1 MDDKNISRL
10 SYQDKE
16 IVLVGTAHV
25 SRESADLVEQTIRE
39 EKPDT
44 VCVELCQDR
53 LDAIRQQDRWQEM
66 DIMKVIRDKRT
77 SLLLAQLLMASFQR
91 KMAQKF
97 QIQPGE
103 EMRRAVRLTEET
115 GARLVLAD
123 RSIRVTL
130 LRAWRR
136 MGFWSKIKVLPEMI
150 LSLFVAEEITE
161 EDIEKLKEQ
170 DVLEIALKSLGEK
183 LPALKSTL
191 IDERDQ
197 FLARM
202 IGDAEG
208 KKIVAVVGAGHV
220 PGIRL
225 NMGRDINLDQLNQIP
240 AQGVFGRVAGWIFS
254 LAIISLFLA
263 GFYFS
268 GSQSSINMIL
278 SWSVITA
285 SCAALGALIM
295 LSHPLTILASAISAP
310 VATLHPLI
318 ATGWVAGLTEATIR
332 KPQVKDFLNLT
343 EDITSIRGFFRNK
356 ITRILILIAFVNLTT
371 SLGTFVAIPVM
382 MRFLQ
387 F

>member
-1 MDDKNISRL
+1 LDDKNISRFI
-10 SYQDKE
+10 YQNKE

-25 SRESADLVEQTIRE
+25 SRESADLVERTIRE

-53 LDAIRQQDRWQEM
+53 LEAMRQQDRWHEM

-77 SLLLAQLLMASFQR
+77 SLLLAQLLMASFQK

-103 EMRRAVRLTEET
+103 EMRRAVRLTEEM

-130 LRAWRR
+130 LRAWRK
-136 MGFWSKIKVLPEMI
+136 MSFWSKIRVLPEMI
-150 LSLFVAEEITE
+150 LSLFVADEITE

-183 LPALKSTL
+183 LPALKTTL

-202 IGDAEG
+202 IGEAEG

-220 PGIRL
+220 PGIRT
-225 NMGRDINLDQLNQIP
+225 NMGRDIDMDQLNRIP
-240 AQGVFGRVAGWIFS
+240 EKGVIGRVAGWIFS
-254 LAIISLFLA
+254 LAIISLFVA

-268 GSQSSINMIL
+268 GSQASINMIL

-285 SCAALGALIM
+285 TCAAVGALIM
-295 LSHPLTILASAISAP
+295 LSHPLTILASAVSAP
-310 VATLHPLI
+310 IATLHPLI
-318 ATGWVAGLTEATIR
+318 ATGWVAGLTEAAIR
-332 KPQVKDFLNLT
+332 KPQVKDFLSLT
-343 EDITSIRGFFRNK
+343 EDITSFRGFFRNK
-356 ITRILILIAFVNLTT
+356 ITRILILIAVVNLTT

-382 MRFLQ
+382 MRYF
-387 F
+387 

>member
-1 MDDKNISRL
+1 MTDKNITRL
-10 SYQDKE
+10 LFRNKE
-16 IVLVGTAHV
+16 ILLVGTAHV
-25 SRESADLVEQTIRE
+25 SRESADLVERTILE

-44 VCVELCQDR
+44 ICVELCQDR
-53 LDAIRQQDRWQEM
+53 LDAIRQQDRWHEM
-66 DIMKVIRDKRT
+66 DIMKVVRDKRT
-77 SLLLAQLLMASFQR
+77 SLLLAQLLMASFQK

-103 EMRRAVRLTEET
+103 EMRRAVRLSEET

-130 LRAWRR
+130 LRAWRK
-136 MGFWSKIKVLPEMI
+136 MGFWSKIRVLPEMI
-150 LSLFVAEEITE
+150 LSLFVSDEITE

-170 DVLEIALKSLGEK
+170 DVLEIALKSLGER

-191 IDERDQ
+191 IDERDL

-202 IGDAEG
+202 IGEAEG

-220 PGIRL
+220 PGIQVHLGQDIDMDGL
-225 NMGRDINLDQLNQIP
+225 NRIP
-240 AQGVFGRVAGWIFS
+240 PKGVLARAAGWFFS

-268 GSQSSINMIL
+268 GGRASINMIL
-278 SWSVITA
+278 SWSMITA
-285 SCAALGALIM
+285 TCAAAGALIL
-295 LSHPLTILASAISAP
+295 LSHPLTILASAVSAP
-310 VATLHPLI
+310 IATLHPLI
-318 ATGWVAGLTEATIR
+318 ATGWVAGLTEAAIR

-356 ITRILILIAFVNLTT
+356 ITRILIIVAFVNMTT

-382 MRFLQ
+382 MRYF
-387 F
+387 

>member
-1 MDDKNISRL
+1 MNDKNISRI
-10 SYQDKE
+10 SYRDKE
-16 IVLVGTAHV
+16 IILVGTAHV
-25 SRESADLVEQTIRE
+25 SRESAELVEQTIRE
-39 EKPDT
+39 EHPDT
-44 VCVELCQDR
+44 ICVELCQDR
-53 LDAIRQQDRWQEM
+53 LEAIRQQDRWHDM

-77 SLLLAQLLMASFQR
+77 SLLLAQLLMVSFQR

-103 EMRRAVRLTEET
+103 EMRRAVRLAEET
-115 GARLVLAD
+115 GVRLVLAD

-130 LRAWRR
+130 LRAWRK
-136 MGFWSKIKVLPEMI
+136 MGFWSKLRVLPEMI
-150 LSLFVAEEITE
+150 LSLFVADDITE

-183 LPALKSTL
+183 LPALKTTL

-202 IGDAEG
+202 IGEAGG

-220 PGIRL
+220 PGICM
-225 NMGRDINLDQLNQIP
+225 NMGQEIDLDLLNRIP
-240 AQGVFGRVAGWIFS
+240 AQGLFGRAVGWIFS
-254 LAIISLFLA
+254 FVVICLFLA

-268 GSQSSINMIL
+268 GSQSSIHMIL
-278 SWSVITA
+278 SWSIITA

-295 LSHPLTILASAISAP
+295 LSHPLTILASAVSAP

-343 EDITSIRGFFRNK
+343 EDITSLRGFFRNK

-371 SLGTFVAIPVM
+371 SLGTFAAIPVM

>member
-1 MDDKNISRL
+1 MDDKNISRFI
-10 SYQDKE
+10 YQNKE

-25 SRESADLVEQTIRE
+25 SRESADLVERTIRE

-44 VCVELCQDR
+44 VCVELCRDR
-53 LDAIRQQDRWQEM
+53 LEAMRQQDRWHEM

-77 SLLLAQLLMASFQR
+77 SLLLAQLLMASFQK

-97 QIQPGE
+97 HIQPGE

-123 RSIRVTL
+123 RAIRVTL
-130 LRAWRR
+130 LRAWRK
-136 MGFWSKIKVLPEMI
+136 MGFWSKIRVLPEMI
-150 LSLFVAEEITE
+150 LSLFVADEITE

-183 LPALKSTL
+183 LPALKTTL

-202 IGDAEG
+202 IGEAEG

-220 PGIRL
+220 PGIKA
-225 NMGRDINLDQLNQIP
+225 NMGQNIDMDQLNRIP
-240 AQGVFGRVAGWIFS
+240 EKGVIARAAGWIFS

-268 GSQSSINMIL
+268 GSQASINMIL
-278 SWSVITA
+278 SWSIITA
-285 SCAALGALIM
+285 TCASAGALIM
-295 LSHPLTILASAISAP
+295 LSHPLTILASAVSAP
-310 VATLHPLI
+310 IATLHPLI
-318 ATGWVAGLTEATIR
+318 ATGWVAGLTEAAIR
-332 KPQVKDFLNLT
+332 KPQVKDFLSLT
-343 EDITSIRGFFRNK
+343 EDITSFRGFFRNK

-382 MRFLQ
+382 MRYF
-387 F
+387 

>member
-1 MDDKNISRL
+1 LDDKNISRFI
-10 SYQDKE
+10 YQNKE

-25 SRESADLVEQTIRE
+25 SRESADLVERTIRE

-44 VCVELCQDR
+44 VCVELCRDR
-53 LDAIRQQDRWQEM
+53 LEAMRQQDRWHEM

-77 SLLLAQLLMASFQR
+77 SLLLAQLLMASFQK

-97 QIQPGE
+97 HIQPGE

-123 RSIRVTL
+123 RAIRVTL
-130 LRAWRR
+130 LRAWRK
-136 MGFWSKIKVLPEMI
+136 MGFWSKIRVLPEMI
-150 LSLFVAEEITE
+150 LSLFVADEITE

-183 LPALKSTL
+183 LPALKTTL

-202 IGDAEG
+202 IGEAEG

-220 PGIRL
+220 PGIKA
-225 NMGRDINLDQLNQIP
+225 NMGQNIDMDQLNRIP
-240 AQGVFGRVAGWIFS
+240 EKGVIARAAGWIFS

-268 GSQSSINMIL
+268 GSQASINMIL
-278 SWSVITA
+278 SWSIITA
-285 SCAALGALIM
+285 TCASAGALIM
-295 LSHPLTILASAISAP
+295 LSHPLTILASAVSAP
-310 VATLHPLI
+310 IATLHPLI
-318 ATGWVAGLTEATIR
+318 ATGWVAGLTEAAIR
-332 KPQVKDFLNLT
+332 KPQVKDFLSLT
-343 EDITSIRGFFRNK
+343 EDITSFRGFFRNK

-382 MRFLQ
+382 MRYF
-387 F
+387 

>member
-1 MDDKNISRL
+1 VTDKNITRL
-10 SYQDKE
+10 LFRNKE
-16 IVLVGTAHV
+16 ILLVGTAHV
-25 SRESADLVEQTIRE
+25 SRESADLVERTIRD

-53 LDAIRQQDRWQEM
+53 LDAIRQQDRWHEM

-77 SLLLAQLLMASFQR
+77 SLLLAQLLMASFQK

-103 EMRRAVRLTEET
+103 EMRRAVQLSEET
-115 GARLVLAD
+115 GASLVLAD

-130 LRAWRR
+130 LRAWRK
-136 MGFWSKIKVLPEMI
+136 MGFWSKIRVLPEMI
-150 LSLFVAEEITE
+150 VSLFVSDEITE

-170 DVLEIALKSLGEK
+170 DVLEIALKSLGER

-202 IGDAEG
+202 IGEAEG

-220 PGIRL
+220 PGIQAYLGQDIDMDGL
-225 NMGRDINLDQLNQIP
+225 NRIP
-240 AQGVFGRVAGWIFS
+240 PKGVFSRAAGWIFS

-268 GSQSSINMIL
+268 GGRASINMIL
-278 SWSVITA
+278 SWSMITA
-285 SCAALGALIM
+285 TCAAAGAL
-295 LSHPLTILASAISAP
+295 LLLAHPLTILASAVSAP
-310 VATLHPLI
+310 IATLHPLI
-318 ATGWVAGLTEATIR
+318 ATGWVAGLTEASIR

-356 ITRILILIAFVNLTT
+356 ITRILIIVAFVNMTT

-382 MRFLQ
+382 MRYF
-387 F
+387 